1 MNVRLAWFRPFAALL
16 LLALTGCG
24 DVTTN
29 ELLGTRSND
38 EPLNSL
44 AVDGVWVVRDE
55 PYFLKRVNESELR
68 IAGVEWKDDHFH
80 LREWTI
86 ILTTDQDVP
95 YVNVVNP
102 ESLQE
107 KPEYWFLRVLSADD
121 SEVVLI
127 PAKTSTFE
135 AAVKE
140 GRIAGT
146 IKKEGHST
154 TVHLQAT
161 KEEQDAFVDPHE
173 AADQFD
179 ITSPLVFRRLS
190 FTVDE

>member
-1 MNVRLAWFRPFAALL
+1 MNVHLAWFRPFAALL

-29 ELLGTRSND
+29 ELLGTRSKD
-38 EPLNSL
+38 EPLNEL

-55 PYFLKRVNESELR
+55 PYFVKRVNESELR
-68 IAGVEWKDDHFH
+68 LAGVEWNDDHFH
-80 LREWTI
+80 VREWTI
-86 ILTTDQDVP
+86 ILATDQDVP
-95 YVNVVNP
+95 YVNIVNP
-102 ESLQE
+102 DSPEG

-135 AAVKE
+135 AAVKD

-146 IKKEGHST
+146 IKKEKYST

-161 KEEQDAFVDPHE
+161 KEEQDSFVDPRKIV
-173 AADQFD
+173 DQFD

-190 FTVDE
+190 STVDE